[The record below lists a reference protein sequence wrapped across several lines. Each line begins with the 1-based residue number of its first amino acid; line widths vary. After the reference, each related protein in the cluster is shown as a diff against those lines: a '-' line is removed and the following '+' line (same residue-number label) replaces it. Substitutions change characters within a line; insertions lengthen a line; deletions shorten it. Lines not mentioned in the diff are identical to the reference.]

1 MRKKHTPNIVRCS
14 VVMVLWYVFSDERSY
29 LFLVISLNISDIAN
43 AHEEFVL
50 CFPHGGFLSLLQAA
64 RMVK

>member
-1 MRKKHTPNIVRCS
+1 
-14 VVMVLWYVFSDERSY
+14 MVLWYVFSDERSY

-64 RMVK
+64 RVVK